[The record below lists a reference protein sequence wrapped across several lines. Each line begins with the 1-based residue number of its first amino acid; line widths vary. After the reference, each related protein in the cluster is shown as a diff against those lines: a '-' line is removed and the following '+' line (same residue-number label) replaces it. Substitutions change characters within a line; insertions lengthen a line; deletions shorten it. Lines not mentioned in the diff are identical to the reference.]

1 MEYLRMKVIKINC
14 LRNKIISAYIGMC
27 FLSFILLFM
36 VSCNDNAPIERNK
49 FKYKSIFYSE
59 FNPLF
64 LEKDTFPISAF
75 YFKID
80 SANTVIAQM
89 SYEGEVRKYMEKQF
103 PDSLVSALN
112 LLVEAALNESNL
124 NLRESSNDSIEE
136 SFYCGRPR
144 VLKVVNQNNE
154 KSFGYFSHKPRCT
167 AFDSLSAWIY
177 DHTFEN
183 TMQIKS
189 VSFHSDWKETWDSAI
204 IIKKYVTPELKS
216 VKFTPPVTSD

>member
-1 MEYLRMKVIKINC
+1 MEYYIKKIVKINC
-14 LRNKIISAYIGMC
+14 LRSKIISASLRMC
-27 FLSFILLFM
+27 FLSLMLLFM
-36 VSCNDNAPIERNK
+36 VSCNDNAPLERNK

-75 YFKID
+75 YFKLD

-89 SYEGEVRKYMEKQF
+89 SYDGEVRKYMEKKF

-112 LLVEAALNESNL
+112 LLVESALNESNL
-124 NLRESSNDSIEE
+124 NLRSNSNDSVDK
-136 SFYCGRPR
+136 SMYCGRPR
-144 VLKVVNQNNE
+144 VLKVVNQNSE

-183 TMQIKS
+183 AVQIKY
-189 VSFHSDWKETWDSAI
+189 VSFHSDWREAWDSAI
-204 IIKKYVTPELKS
+204 IIKKYVIPELKS
-216 VKFTPPVTSD
+216 VKFTPPVIND